1 VTQGAPWIVL
11 AAAVALLVLV
21 TCLIWAGRV
30 QSGQVSRE
38 RRDREARERRRRMWA
53 RRTRGDE

>member
-11 AAAVALLVLV
+11 AAAVAMLVLV
-21 TCLIWAGRV
+21 ACLIWAGRV
-30 QSGQVSRE
+30 ESGQVSRE

-53 RRTRGDE
+53 RRIRGGE